1 MKKNTIWA
9 VTIILSITLIALIL
23 VQSYWIR
30 NALKIKEEQF
40 GQLVTKGL
48 DNVVDEIEQREM
60 VYQVYNEVE
69 PYQNS
74 NQSGSKEDNY
84 KSNRLQRSLYG
95 LEMINQEKDLYRI
108 ENLDSL
114 DFDATLEYF
123 NGNFQVNTKSNFII
137 EKFSKEELLK
147 IDNMDA
153 EFATKLADKR
163 VFVENIVNKLIQV
176 DVKLE
181 ERIDKE
187 TLNEILGKEFQK
199 MGLDLNYKFCV
210 IGQHHKVVFQSD
222 DYDAETSSKIF
233 RVQLFPNDFFAS
245 ENYLNIYFPSE
256 RRYILRSTGFM
267 SISSILLMIIVF
279 TGFSLSIHIMFKQK
293 RLSRVKNDFVNNM
306 THELKTPIST
316 ISLASQMLKDKSIP
330 KENKNLDNI
339 SNIIDDESKRLS
351 YQVEKVLKT
360 ALFDQGKIKLKP
372 RELDI
377 HQNIDSV
384 IKNFTLQIK
393 KREGQITKQLK
404 AQNPILKVDEVHFT
418 NILFNL
424 LDNAV
429 KYSPDKPVI
438 SISTSDTNRHFELVV
453 EDKGIGIKKAD
464 QKRIFDQFYRV
475 STGNVHDVKGFGLGL
490 NYVKKIVEAHG
501 GVIDLSSEPLKGS
514 AFKIRIPKTNNN
526 GSKED

>member
-30 NALKIKEEQF
+30 NALRIKEEQF

-74 NQSGSKEDNY
+74 DQSGDDEDSY
-84 KSNRLQRSLYG
+84 KSNRLRRSLYG
-95 LEMINQEKDLYRI
+95 LEMINQEKELYRS
-108 ENLDSL
+108 EKLDSL

-147 IDNMDA
+147 IDNMDD

-187 TLNEILGKEFQK
+187 TLNEILSKEFQK
-199 MGLDLNYKFCV
+199 MGLDLNYNFCV
-210 IGQHHKVVFQSD
+210 VGQHHKVAFQSD

-233 RVQLFPNDFFAS
+233 RIQLFPNDFFAS
-245 ENYLNIYFPSE
+245 ENYLNIYFPAE
-256 RRYILRSTGFM
+256 RKYILRSTGFM

-360 ALFDQGKIKLKP
+360 ALFDQGQIKLK
-372 RELDI
+372 RKELDL
-377 HQNIDSV
+377 HNIIENV
-384 IKNFTLQIK
+384 LNNFEIQVKNHK
-393 KREGQITKQLK
+393 GQII
-404 AQNPILKVDEVHFT
+404 QNLEANNSIFWVDEVHFT
-418 NILFNL
+418 NIIFNL

-429 KYSPDKPVI
+429 KYSDGTPEI
-438 SISTSDTNRHFELVV
+438 SISTTNNKEGINIFIA
-453 EDKGIGIKKAD
+453 DNGIGIRKQD
-464 QKRIFDQFYRV
+464 QKKVFDQFYRV

-490 NYVKKIVEAHG
+490 SYVKKIVEEHG
-501 GVIDLSSEPLKGS
+501 GVIELQSEFKKGTT
-514 AFKIRIPKTNNN
+514 FKIFIPNNYTKN
-526 GSKED
+526 G